1 MLEIPKKS
9 HGVLIGSNWIKTSL
23 RFAALKKKTIYGK
36 SPRNKH
42 LLDVRFSQK
51 LNSSQPS
58 CFDFNGSQKFK
69 LQELIFI

>member
-9 HGVLIGSNWIKTSL
+9 H
-23 RFAALKKKTIYGK
+23 TIYGK
-36 SPRNKH
+36 SQRNKH
-42 LLDVRFSQK
+42 LLNVWFSQK